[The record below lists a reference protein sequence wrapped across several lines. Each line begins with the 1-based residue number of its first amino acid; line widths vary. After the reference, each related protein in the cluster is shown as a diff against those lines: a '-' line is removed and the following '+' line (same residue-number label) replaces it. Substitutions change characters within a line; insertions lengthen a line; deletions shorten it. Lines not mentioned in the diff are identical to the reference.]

1 MDTYKEPTNYTS
13 LEDVNATTKN
23 QYLNNTNDSIYV
35 SKIIN
40 GTETHLV
47 KHPGNTVFEIDREHT
62 NFGGGS
68 SKRRSNRRR
77 ATKRKKRLIKKR
89 RHSTRRR

>member
-1 MDTYKEPTNYTS
+1 MDTYTEPTYYTS
-13 LEDVNATTKN
+13 LEDVNAAPKN
-23 QYLNNTNDSIYV
+23 KYLNNGNPIYV

-47 KHPGNTVFEIDREHT
+47 KPTGKDIFEIDDEHT
-62 NFGGGS
+62 NLGGGS